1 MFFSRETSHVFQTTL
16 ATMSILVIF
25 LDLTSESF
33 VKNHL
38 HSSFIQRKLSG
49 REKREMQREILSIMG
64 LPGRPRPASG
74 GQVPSSAPLFML
86 DLYHAMC
93 SEEDEDGMPGVSRA
107 HFTTL
112 STQSPPLGTVISEAD
127 TVMSFVNM
135 AICVIANPPRSCQ
148 DCQKYPT
155 ALFTFPVVTV
165 KIQDAEHMAAASLH
179 DDVITEG
186 FLLDPDYLPGGSSW
200 LPDRSP
206 LPEGSGGGGCIVYTR
221 DLHLLIPLL
230 LLLSRL
236 KVWRSD
242 LQKDPLSGKLQKVTE
257 IAGLLEEAPKIIEEP
272 ENGILEHD
280 RDIFQQK
287 PYWKE
292 FKFDMTQIPTG
303 ESVTVAEFRLFKTRS
318 FLRNLNRTLHISLY
332 EIKKERGYR
341 EPELTLLDHES
352 TLAGDEGWL
361 VFDVTAASN
370 HWLLNSKNNLG
381 IRLYVETDQGQSI
394 DPGIA
399 GILGR
404 RAPRSKQPFMVT
416 FFRVSRNQ
424 IRSARAVKQLRKKQ
438 QKKHDLPH
446 PNKLPGILDHVNVID
461 SRQVCKRHELY
472 VSFRDLGWL
481 DWVIAPQGYSAFYCE
496 GECSFPLDSCMNA
509 TNHAILQSLVHLM
522 KPESVP
528 KACCAPTKLS
538 ATSVLYYDNN
548 NNVIL
553 KKHRNM
559 VVKSCGCH

>member
-1 MFFSRETSHVFQTTL
+1 MSNTLQKIWTVICIVGFFWHFTNG
-16 ATMSILVIF
+16 
-25 LDLTSESF
+25 SF

-38 HSSFIQRKLSG
+38 RSSFIQRKLSG
-49 REKREMQREILSIMG
+49 REKREMQKEILSILG

-74 GQVPSSAPLFML
+74 GQFPSSAPLFML

-93 SEEDEDGMPGVSRA
+93 SEEEEDGTQGVSRA
-107 HFTTL
+107 LFTTL
-112 STQSPPLGTVISEAD
+112 STQSPPLGAVISEAD

-135 AICVIANPPRSCQ
+135 V
-148 DCQKYPT
+148 
-155 ALFTFPVVTV
+155 
-165 KIQDAEHMAAASLH
+165 
-179 DDVITEG
+179 
-186 FLLDPDYLPGGSSW
+186 
-200 LPDRSP
+200 
-206 LPEGSGGGGCIVYTR
+206 
-221 DLHLLIPLL
+221 
-230 LLLSRL
+230 
-236 KVWRSD
+236 
-242 LQKDPLSGKLQKVTE
+242 
-257 IAGLLEEAPKIIEEP
+257 
-272 ENGILEHD
+272 EHD
-280 RDIFQQK
+280 RDIFHQK

-292 FKFDMTQIPTG
+292 FKFDMTQVPTG
-303 ESVTVAEFRLFKTRS
+303 ETVTAAEFRLFKTRS
-318 FLRNLNRTLHISLY
+318 FSRHFNRTLHISVY
-332 EIKKERGYR
+332 EIHRDHAHR
-341 EPELTLLDHES
+341 QPELNLLDHES
-352 TLAGDEGWL
+352 IQTGDEGWL

-370 HWLLNSKNNLG
+370 HWLLNAKYNAGL
-381 IRLYVETDQGQSI
+381 RLYVENDEGQSI
-394 DPGIA
+394 DPSLA

-416 FFRVSRNQ
+416 FFQANKNQ
-424 IRSARAVKQLRKKQ
+424 IRSTRAVKQLKKRQ
-438 QKKHDLPH
+438 QKKHSDLPH
-446 PNKLPGILDHVNVID
+446 PNKLPGVFDHVHVPD
-461 SRQVCKRHELY
+461 GRQVCKRHELY

>member
-1 MFFSRETSHVFQTTL
+1 MFFNREMSNATL
-16 ATMSILVIF
+16 AAVSILVI
-25 LDLTSESF
+25 LWDLTSGSF

-135 AICVIANPPRSCQ
+135 GEYKNTQAYHVMLRLTWWYNNAVLKVETHYPCYRLDHFITFLKPNRTTYYPEPSITTVLEWRHKARYLEWSRGMQGFERLDMILYFTHDFTGSPERGRGFSSEGSENDLDGVCSHKQQTVSGRFAVQFNPAIS
-148 DCQKYPT
+148 
-155 ALFTFPVVTV
+155 FPV
-165 KIQDAEHMAAASLH
+165 
-179 DDVITEG
+179 
-186 FLLDPDYLPGGSSW
+186 
-200 LPDRSP
+200 
-206 LPEGSGGGGCIVYTR
+206 
-221 DLHLLIPLL
+221 
-230 LLLSRL
+230 
-236 KVWRSD
+236 
-242 LQKDPLSGKLQKVTE
+242 
-257 IAGLLEEAPKIIEEP
+257 
-272 ENGILEHD
+272 EHD

-303 ESVTVAEFRLFKTRS
+303 ESVTVAEFRLFKMRS

-341 EPELTLLDHES
+341 EPELTLLDHQS

-370 HWLLNSKNNLG
+370 HWLLKSKNNLG

-424 IRSARAVKQLRKKQ
+424 IRSVRAVKQLRKRQ

-446 PNKLPGILDHVNVID
+446 PNKLPGILDHVHVTDN
-461 SRQVCKRHELY
+461 RQVCKRHELY

>member
-1 MFFSRETSHVFQTTL
+1 MFFSREMSHVLQMTL
-16 ATMSILVIF
+16 AAMSILAI
-25 LDLTSESF
+25 LWDLTSGSF

-74 GQVPSSAPLFML
+74 GHVPSSAPLFML

-135 AICVIANPPRSCQ
+135 V
-148 DCQKYPT
+148 
-155 ALFTFPVVTV
+155 
-165 KIQDAEHMAAASLH
+165 
-179 DDVITEG
+179 
-186 FLLDPDYLPGGSSW
+186 
-200 LPDRSP
+200 
-206 LPEGSGGGGCIVYTR
+206 
-221 DLHLLIPLL
+221 
-230 LLLSRL
+230 
-236 KVWRSD
+236 
-242 LQKDPLSGKLQKVTE
+242 
-257 IAGLLEEAPKIIEEP
+257 
-272 ENGILEHD
+272 EHD

-303 ESVTVAEFRLFKTRS
+303 ESVTVAEFRLFKMRS
-318 FLRNLNRTLHISLY
+318 FLRNLNRTLHISLF
-332 EIKKERGYR
+332 EIKKERGHR

-424 IRSARAVKQLRKKQ
+424 IRSARAVKQLRKRQ

-446 PNKLPGILDHVNVID
+446 PNKLPGILDHLHVTD

-538 ATSVLYYDNN
+538 ATSVLYYDSN